1 MLNRR
6 LAALTTA
13 LTMCLATLAQ
23 GQPSATPPGPPAPA
37 PSPAPAAPTPPD
49 ASETRPATPTPAPDR
64 ADYDDAFAAML
75 AGDLARAVALFDGVA
90 ARTGD
95 GELAAAA
102 RELARLGREMQ
113 TRKIVLRGPSAAP
126 VRGSLDDDRDEGRT
140 SFVVTTT
147 LYSIYAGVV
156 LIDDANISDTRV
168 GILTVTGTTALG
180 LLASIY
186 GTRGRTMTGPMGDA
200 YTLGMIEGFANA
212 GLLVSPAGLT
222 GSTEKVQTTLLLS
235 GAVGGAAGL
244 AYGYHL
250 KPTRGQV
257 SFASSLS
264 LLGIASTGL
273 GFGVIQPDNLDG
285 DTALAMMAGGL
296 DLGLTAG
303 LVLGRDLDWSPSRG
317 RLVQLGALVGGLS
330 GLAVGALI
338 TGGDAN
344 SDNDGRILAGAALAG
359 VWSGFAVAVRTTRG
373 MRADRRFGQ
382 AASMTQMTP
391 MITRG
396 GAGLTLTG
404 QF

>member
-1 MLNRR
+1 MLPRR
-6 LAALTTA
+6 LAALAAA
-13 LTMCLATLAQ
+13 LTMSTATLAH
-23 GQPSATPPGPPAPA
+23 GQPGAGAPSPGPAPA
-37 PSPAPAAPTPPD
+37 PIPAASADAEPAEAPPT
-49 ASETRPATPTPAPDR
+49 TTPADR
-64 ADYDDAFAAML
+64 ADYDDAFAALL
-75 AGDLARAVALFDGVA
+75 AGDVARAIALFDGVA
-90 ARTGD
+90 ARSGD

-102 RELARLGREMQ
+102 RELARLGRELQ
-113 TRKIVLRGPSAAP
+113 TRKIVLRGPAP
-126 VRGSLDDDRDEGRT
+126 PATGATADDDRDEGRT
-140 SFVVTTT
+140 SFVVTSTMF
-147 LYSIYAGVV
+147 SIYAGVV
-156 LIDDANISDTRV
+156 LIDDADIDDVRV

-180 LLASIY
+180 LLGSIY
-186 GTRGRTMTGPMGDA
+186 GSKGRTMTGPMGDA
-200 YTLGMIEGFANA
+200 YSLGMIEGFANA
-212 GLLVSPAGLT
+212 SLLLSPLGLT
-222 GSTEKVQTTLLLS
+222 DTTEKAQTTLLIS
-235 GAVGGAAGL
+235 GAIGGAAGL

-250 KPTRGQV
+250 RPTRGQV

-285 DTALAMMAGGL
+285 DTALGIMAGGL

-373 MRADRRFGQ
+373 MRPDRRFGQ
-382 AASMTQMTP
+382 TATAMTQMTP